1 VFSFKLTT
9 KGVIMIESTNRQ
21 SGRQATPVLTT
32 ITKRRTQMYTTILH
46 QLFPRVEI
54 ESFKV
59 EGDKVQHTIW
69 AEQGGKSL
77 DIHPDLLMDYVLS
90 HKHSFVFP
98 KADQIRLIRV
108 WDTDGLFLTGYAEF
122 LDAVGI
128 QIEPAISELAD
139 TSNRYLQQ
147 LRNENTAN
155 EPWTRIA
162 LIKMWSELRGVSI
175 GAGANK
181 EIIEANTFGFLDPDY
196 NIDLEALIDT
206 ASKTITKAAKY
217 LGRILRPFRH
227 YSMEIPTMEVLPL
240 EVDAFIDGW
249 TASVDIDYCLDVLG
263 VPNITVGD
271 RLEITAI
278 SPQGLLK
285 GHGMVGRHAH
295 TNVILYGEQ
304 YKSIVKSSGL
314 SWFAIEPLHGSEE
327 AFLDIQTLV
336 NLGTQVFPEQKLQ
349 DWIYDTI
356 IAAVMKT
363 RDTDLPSILKDTCS
377 IMKDPA
383 RINSDR
389 WSLRRMAIH
398 DLKALLPV
406 MVRRT
411 YAFHRSGI
419 RKLNN
424 LRIRI
429 PGAIRRYI
437 TPDLAGVVDPGSIII
452 KGQSFFISKDDAG
465 WLHRLMGGSDSD
477 DSFVLI
483 PITENRVLLYRNPNQ
498 LGEWSVMNI
507 QESDVEF
514 KDINDIQLPL
524 AQRYNVKSEDD
535 TPNKIM
541 ETVASFWEYIAG
553 SGIEVDN
560 VLLPRI
566 PERHRDKVKG
576 KIGWLSKLFTFAD
589 ENLKLA
595 DDAIAQYAREM
606 PIPEQLITAPRS
618 QLYEAAREI
627 RSKYGHG
634 LRKARHQN
642 EELIKNDS
650 CSEFDAEADLRVRID
665 KVHGH
670 IRGMFNTWGTDAQKL
685 IVQDLMR
692 ICYLELPGNVAG
704 DSGYELS
711 QANDGVLGIP
721 SSPSGRSRGTWD
733 IMIDLL
739 VEQGFGRELIIEDD
753 DLRFQTYD
761 TPKTYNSEGIAVR
774 VIGGW
779 QNMADEKDNLTKNE
793 DILIA
798 RAYRRAKHAVK
809 VEINAKTMIIDGS
822 MFGRIVSKANIAD
835 GLYRIMNAGRPG
847 KSQVFHIAKC

>member
-1 VFSFKLTT
+1 
-9 KGVIMIESTNRQ
+9 
-21 SGRQATPVLTT
+21 
-32 ITKRRTQMYTTILH
+32 MYTTILH

-59 EGDKVQHTIW
+59 NGDKADHVIW
-69 AEQGGKSL
+69 GEQGGKTL
-77 DIHPDLLMDYVLS
+77 DIHPDLLMDHVLAQ
-90 HKHSFVFP
+90 KHSFVFP

-108 WDTDGLFLTGYAEF
+108 WGTDGLILSGFTKF
-122 LDAVGI
+122 LDAVGV
-128 QIEPAISELAD
+128 QIESNSNHAPD
-139 TSNRYLQQ
+139 TQNLYLQQ
-147 LRNENTAN
+147 LRASSASGGES
-155 EPWTRIA
+155 WSRVLLIRIW
-162 LIKMWSELRGVSI
+162 KELRGISI

-181 EIIEANTFGFLDPDY
+181 EIIEANTFGFLNPAF

-206 ASKTITKAAKY
+206 ASKDITKAAKY
-217 LGRILRPFRH
+217 LGRLLRPFRY
-227 YSMEIPTMEVLPL
+227 YSMERPTMEVLPL

-249 TASVDIDYCLDVLG
+249 TASVDIVYCSQVLG

-285 GHGMVGRHAH
+285 GHGMVGSHAH

-336 NLGTQVFPEQKLQ
+336 NLSKHVFAEQKLQ
-349 DWIYDTI
+349 TWIYDTI
-356 IAAVMKT
+356 ITAVMKT
-363 RDTDLPSILKDTCS
+363 RDTELPSILKDTSS

-419 RKLNN
+419 RRLNN

-437 TPDLAGVVDPGSIII
+437 TPDLAGIVDPGSIII
-452 KGQSFFISKDDAG
+452 KGQSFFISKDDAR

-524 AQRYNVKSEDD
+524 SQRYNVKSEDD
-535 TPNKIM
+535 TPDKIM
-541 ETVASFWEYIAG
+541 ETVASFWEYIVATDV
-553 SGIEVDN
+553 EVDN

-618 QLYEAAREI
+618 QFYEAALEI
-627 RSKYGHG
+627 RRKYGHG

-642 EELIKNDS
+642 EELIKNAS

-670 IRGMFNTWGTDAQKL
+670 IRGIINSWEADAQKL

-692 ICYLELPGNVAG
+692 ICYLELPGNVTG

-733 IMIDLL
+733 ILIDLL
-739 VEQGFGRELIIEDD
+739 VEQGYGRELILEDD

-761 TPKTYNSEGIAVR
+761 TPKTYGSEGIAVR

-779 QNMADEKDNLTKNE
+779 QSVAEQDDDLMKLE

-798 RAYRRAKHAVK
+798 RAYRKAKHATK
-809 VEINAKTMIIDGS
+809 VEINAKAVIIDGS
-822 MFGRIVSKANIAD
+822 EFGRIVSKSSVTD
-835 GLYRIMNAGRPG
+835 GLYHIVNAGRPG

>member
-1 VFSFKLTT
+1 
-9 KGVIMIESTNRQ
+9 
-21 SGRQATPVLTT
+21 
-32 ITKRRTQMYTTILH
+32 MYTTVLH

-54 ESFKV
+54 ETFKLS
-59 EGDKVQHTIW
+59 GDKTDHVVW
-69 AEQGGKSL
+69 GEQGSKSL
-77 DIHPDLLMDYVLS
+77 DIHPDLLMDYVLAQ
-90 HKHSFVFP
+90 KHSFVFP
-98 KADQIRLIRV
+98 KADQIRLIRA
-108 WDTDGLFLTGYAEF
+108 WGTDGLILSGFTNF
-122 LDAVGI
+122 LDAIGV
-128 QIEPAISELAD
+128 QIKANGDSNQD
-139 TSNRYLQQ
+139 TANPYLQKLQ
-147 LRNENTAN
+147 GRVTPKDSWSRA
-155 EPWTRIA
+155 A
-162 LIKMWSELRGVSI
+162 LIRMWAELRGISI

-181 EIIEANTFGFLDPDY
+181 EIIEANTFGFLSPEY

-206 ASKTITKAAKY
+206 ASKNITKAAKY
-217 LGRILRPFRH
+217 LGRLLRPFRY
-227 YSMEIPTMEVLPL
+227 YSLETPSLMELPMEI
-240 EVDAFIDGW
+240 DAFIDGW
-249 TASVDIDYCLDVLG
+249 TASVDLSYCSKVLG
-263 VPNITVGD
+263 VPGLSVGD

-278 SPQGLLK
+278 TEQGLLK
-285 GHGMVGRHAH
+285 GHGSVGDHAD

-304 YKSIVKSSGL
+304 YKSIVRSTGL
-314 SWFAIEPLHGSEE
+314 KWFAVDCLHSSEE

-336 NLGTQVFPEQKLQ
+336 NLGRQVFPVMNLEE
-349 DWIYDTI
+349 WISDTI
-356 IAAVMKT
+356 TTAVIKT
-363 RDTDLPSILKDTCS
+363 RNTDLPALLKDTAA
-377 IMKDPA
+377 IMKDPT
-383 RINSDR
+383 RINSDK
-389 WSLRRMAIH
+389 WSLRRMAMH

-411 YAFHRSGI
+411 YSFHRSGI

-437 TPDLAGVVDPGSIII
+437 TPDLSNSVKPGSILI
-452 KGQSFFISKDDAG
+452 KGQSFYIARDDAA

-498 LGEWSVMNI
+498 LGEWSVMNV
-507 QESDVEF
+507 QETDHEF
-514 KDINDIQLPL
+514 EEVNDIQLPL
-524 AQRYNVKSEDD
+524 AQRYNIKSEDD
-535 TPNKIM
+535 TPDKIM

-560 VLLPRI
+560 SLLPRI
-566 PERHRDKVKG
+566 PERHRDNVKG

-595 DDAIAQYAREM
+595 DEAIAQYAQEM
-606 PIPEQLITAPRS
+606 PIPEHLITAPRS
-618 QLYEAAREI
+618 QFYEAAREI
-627 RSKYGHG
+627 RSKYGQG
-634 LRKARHQN
+634 LRKARYQN
-642 EELIKNDS
+642 AELIKTES
-650 CSEFDAEADLRVRID
+650 AIGFDAETDLRTRID

-670 IRGMFNTWGTDAQKL
+670 IRGIFNTWEPDAQKL
-685 IVQDLMR
+685 IIQDLMR

-721 SSPSGRSRGTWD
+721 SSPSGRSLGTWD
-733 IMIDLL
+733 VMIDLL
-739 VEQGFGRELIIEDD
+739 VEQGFGRELILEDD

-761 TPKTYNSEGIAVR
+761 TPKTYISEGIAIR

-798 RAYRRAKHAVK
+798 RAYRKVKQANK
-809 VEINAKTMIIDGS
+809 VEIKAKTVTIDGS
-822 MFGRIVSKANIAD
+822 TFGRIVSKASIVD
-835 GLYRIMNAGRPG
+835 GLYRIVNAGRPG